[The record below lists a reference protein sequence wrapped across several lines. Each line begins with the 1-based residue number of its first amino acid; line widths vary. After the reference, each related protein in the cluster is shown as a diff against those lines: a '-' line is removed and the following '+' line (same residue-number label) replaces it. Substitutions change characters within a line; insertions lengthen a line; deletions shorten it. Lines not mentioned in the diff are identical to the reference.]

1 MAINLLQRHV
11 EAGFAAF
18 PCLLWRGGLLKLFC
32 FGDKHIQP
40 LITLLDIVEQLA
52 DIASSHREL
61 NTAPELKLEPAL
73 LLQPRDRGVGLQ
85 DSHEVVGSNDLETK
99 MLSEFDYT
107 LGGKI

>member
-11 EAGFAAF
+11 EVGFAAF
-18 PCLLWRGGLLKLFC
+18 PCLLWRDGLPKLFC
-32 FGDKHIQP
+32 FGDKQIKP
-40 LITLLDIVEQLA
+40 LITLLDVIEQLA
-52 DIASSHREL
+52 DIASSHRQL
-61 NTAPELKLEPAL
+61 DTAPELKLKPAL
-73 LLQPRDRGVGLQ
+73 LLQPRDRAVSLQ